1 MGVSTTSYHNKE
13 GGAGLGAS
21 PRVQPRRLAERFSAE
36 AAELR
41 AVLAEALVAHVGFT
55 TPDGPVVIPM
65 VHAVVGDD
73 LVLHGAPSSRALAD
87 GQEVCATV
95 TLLDALLLGRSALH
109 HSMRYRCAVVR
120 GRARRLAGKEAR
132 VALDAFVEHA
142 VPGRTAEVRAPSPA
156 ELRRTAVIAVPL
168 AEASLKV
175 RTGFAVDEPED
186 LDRRCWAGA
195 VPLVLLPAGP
205 AEPDPGL
212 DPAIPVPAAAVA
224 DRRPH
229 HRPELPCT

>member
-1 MGVSTTSYHNKE
+1 MEVNTTSYHNKDRDRR
-13 GGAGLGAS
+13 LGATA
-21 PRVQPRRLAERFSAE
+21 RVRPRRLAERSATDL
-36 AAELR
+36 AELR

-65 VHAVVGDD
+65 VHAVLDDD

-87 GQEVCATV
+87 GQDVCATV

-120 GRARRLAGKEAR
+120 GRARRLTGDEAGA
-132 VALDAFVEHA
+132 ALDAFVEHA
-142 VPGRTAEVRAPSPA
+142 VAGRTAEVRPPSPA

-168 AEASLKV
+168 TEASLKV

-195 VPLVLLPAGP
+195 VPLALLPAGP
-205 AEPDPGL
+205 AEPVPGL
-212 DPAIPVPAAAVA
+212 DPAIVVPSAAVA
-224 DRRPH
+224 DRRRH
-229 HRPELPCT
+229 H

>member
-1 MGVSTTSYHNKE
+1 MNIASYHNK
-13 GGAGLGAS
+13 GGLGAS
-21 PRVQPRRLAERFSAE
+21 DRVRPRRLAERFATD
-36 AAELR
+36 ADALR

-55 TPDGPVVIPM
+55 TADGPVVIPM

-95 TLLDALLLGRSALH
+95 TLVDALLLGRSALH
-109 HSMRYRCAVVR
+109 HSMRYRCAIVR
-120 GRARRLAGKEAR
+120 GRARRLVGDDAR
-132 VALDAFVEHA
+132 AALDAVVEHV
-142 VPGRTAEVRAPSPA
+142 VPGRAADVRAPSPA

-195 VPLVLLPAGP
+195 VPLALLPAGP
-205 AEPDPGL
+205 AEAVPGL
-212 DPAIPVPAAAVA
+212 DPAIVVPAAALA

-229 HRPELPCT
+229 HRVELPCT

>member
-1 MGVSTTSYHNKE
+1 MSTASYHNKSLE
-13 GGAGLGAS
+13 PGLGATE
-21 PRVQPRRLAERFSAE
+21 RVHPRRLAERFATD

-41 AVLAEALVAHVGFT
+41 AVLAEALIAHVGFA

-73 LVLHGAPSSRALAD
+73 LVLHGAPSSRALVD

-95 TLLDALLLGRSALH
+95 TLVDALLLGRSALH

-120 GRARRLAGKEAR
+120 GRARRLAGDDAR

-142 VPGRTAEVRAPSPA
+142 VPGRTADVRAPSAA

-195 VPLVLLPAGP
+195 VPLALLPAGP

-212 DPAIPVPAAAVA
+212 DPAIVVPAAALA

-229 HRPELPCT
+229 HRVEPPCT

>member
-1 MGVSTTSYHNKE
+1 
-13 GGAGLGAS
+13 
-21 PRVQPRRLAERFSAE
+21 VQPRRLEERFATDV
-36 AAELR
+36 AELH
-41 AVLAEALVAHVGFT
+41 AVLAEAMIAHVGFA

-87 GQEVCATV
+87 GQDVCACV
-95 TLLDALLLGRSALH
+95 TLVDALLLGRSALH

-120 GRARRLAGKEAR
+120 GRARRLAGDDAR
-132 VALDAFVEHA
+132 VALDAFVEHV
-142 VPGRTAEVRAPSPA
+142 VPGRTADVRAPSPA

-175 RTGFAVDEPED
+175 RAGFAVDEPED

-195 VPLVLLPAGP
+195 VPLALLPAGP
-205 AEPDPGL
+205 AEPDPEL
-212 DPAIPVPAAAVA
+212 DPAIVVPAAALA
-224 DRRPH
+224 DRRPR
-229 HRPELPCT
+229 HRVEPPCT